1 MANFL
6 PHDGESL
13 AFRPRG
19 LARQA
24 TGRGDEPEGPRL
36 IYLRERQEAQCTPA
50 TLWLFHSLF
59 YAEFIPAIIWRERKH
74 GDRNNAGQWW
84 LRGRAGRRSRKP
96 RGVTRALPALSRKPL
111 IKARSPLDTSAFR
124 ANTKGR
130 MAENPELSRHF
141 CIPCQDQAESD
152 TKHRSVATLPHS
164 APAPEAGWQ
173 RVQICRDTS
182 VFHARIKPKVARN
195 TDLSRHFRILCQ
207 AETRVA
213 ESLELSRRFWVVR
226 RRQKPGG
233 RKNRTVAT
241 DAPEDLCLIIA
252 VGMQV
257 ACR

>member
-1 MANFL
+1 MVAAREGGQTVAQATRGHTRPSSTQPKTAHQSTESARHVCISCQYKRPDGSESRTVATL
-6 PHDGESL
+6 PHSVPG
-13 AFRPRG
+13 
-19 LARQA
+19 
-24 TGRGDEPEGPRL
+24 
-36 IYLRERQEAQCTPA
+36 
-50 TLWLFHSLF
+50 
-59 YAEFIPAIIWRERKH
+59 
-74 GDRNNAGQWW
+74 
-84 LRGRAGRRSRKP
+84 
-96 RGVTRALPALSRKPL
+96 LSRKWHE
-111 IKARSPLDTSAFR
+111 IQICRDTSVFCAS
-124 ANTKGR
+124 AGSR
-130 MAENPELSRHF
+130 MAESPNLSRRF